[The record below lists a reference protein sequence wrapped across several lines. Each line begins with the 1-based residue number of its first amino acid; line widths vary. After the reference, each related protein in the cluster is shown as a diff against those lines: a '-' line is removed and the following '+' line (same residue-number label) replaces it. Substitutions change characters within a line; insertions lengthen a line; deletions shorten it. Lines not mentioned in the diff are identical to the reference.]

1 MASWVWAHLST
12 VYVQT
17 PGRVPALLVRRAE
30 RGEWVLEISFRDFL
44 AAGGQLTPRATGD
57 DPWAGWVVES
67 PRAVPLVAVPGGP
80 VAGTP
85 RGPEQQ
91 AAVARAAPAAPAP
104 CASYCAVPS
113 VTPPT
118 ATPTYPPAGGCGSA
132 SAPGVCVAAPS
143 APTGEAPPS
152 STLPPTPRPAFPA
165 DLVPWAE
172 RLTSQYRGLSGIE
185 RLRRAFRAGLSDR
198 AALRGERTDLD
209 LDAIAPLPLR
219 NCYWVILRCAAL
231 GERAGWTSS
240 SDIYFWYLSYPKGVW
255 DSTAVSN
262 GFASE
267 VEAEA
272 YLRGAGL
279 LQWPPELGLR
289 NSPSCLGERRLAAA
303 VVEGC
308 RESRRG

>member
-1 MASWVWAHLST
+1 
-12 VYVQT
+12 
-17 PGRVPALLVRRAE
+17 
-30 RGEWVLEISFRDFL
+30 VLEISFKTFL
-44 AAGGQLTPRATGD
+44 AAGGQLTPRATDD

-67 PRAVPLVAVPGGP
+67 PRAVPLVAVPGAP

-132 SAPGVCVAAPS
+132 SAPGVRVAAPS

-185 RLRRAFRAGLSDR
+185 RLRRAFRAGLSDH
-198 AALRGERTDLD
+198 AALRGERTHLD
-209 LDAIAPLPLR
+209 LEAIAPSPLR

-231 GERAGWTSS
+231 GESGV
-240 SDIYFWYLSYPKGVW
+240 DFFVGHLLLVPELPKGRL
-255 DSTAVSN
+255 
-262 GFASE
+262 GFHRC
-267 VEAEA
+267 VQRVC
-272 YLRGAGL
+272 LRGGSRGVPAWGRTVAVASGARA
-279 LQWPPELGLR
+279 PEFTKLPR
-289 NSPSCLGERRLAAA
+289 
-303 VVEGC
+303 
-308 RESRRG
+308 